1 MRRPLLGVAIVL
13 AMLVPAGTAL
23 AAGGLRLT
31 VDYSGV
37 YGFHTTAYQH
47 GSTLVSKVDQTFGWT
62 WHAEGTP
69 DPGGGL
75 TPLPG
80 RLQVTGTLDIFSAST
95 TPSAQH
101 CTYDA
106 GTDAPPPIDASQL
119 FANFSYGTGIP
130 GATATCNG
138 VRDGGQANRIL
149 CGFSGCDTLCT
160 GPPAVSTDKFQTPV
174 LTAFQPTTSYL
185 PARATSFVDAQGDWG
200 TITRSFDL
208 PSATG
213 AFDGS
218 CPGSVTES
226 GQLTITSQVTI
237 SLLDTRDGFT
247 LNFKDGA
254 WPDPFHPISIL
265 DPPGGPYAPIVIVP
279 PKTDQPPEVT
289 LPPPA
294 TDSTPVVGII
304 GIRCPRRDGHC
315 RGTVVVTGPGT
326 ASRTIGH
333 RAFATTGGHEALVA
347 VALTAK
353 VRATLMRSGHTTVR
367 VRIASVTTP
376 GSRHFHASRT
386 VQLIAY
392 HPVPGAP

>member
-1 MRRPLLGVAIVL
+1 MRLRLLGVVTVL
-13 AMLVPAGTAL
+13 AVLLPAGSAL
-23 AAGGLRLT
+23 AGGRLQLT

-47 GSTLVSKVDQTFGWT
+47 GSTLLSKVDQTFGWT
-62 WHAEGTP
+62 WRAQGTP
-69 DPGGGL
+69 NSAGAL

-80 RLQVTGTLDIFSAST
+80 RLQVAGTLDSFSANT
-95 TPSAQH
+95 VPSAQH

-106 GTDAPPPIDASQL
+106 GTDATAPIDASQL
-119 FANFSYGTGIP
+119 FADFSYGTGIP

-138 VRDGGQANRIL
+138 ARGGQADPLACDFN
-149 CGFSGCDTLCT
+149 GCDTLCT
-160 GPPAVSTDKFQTPV
+160 DPPAVTTDKFQTPV
-174 LTAFQPTTSYL
+174 LTAFKPTTSYL

-226 GQLTITSQVTI
+226 GQMTITSQVTV

-247 LNFKDGA
+247 LIFKDGV
-254 WPDPFHPISIL
+254 WPDPLHPVSIL

-304 GIRCPRRDGHC
+304 GVRCPRRDGHC

-333 RAFATTGGHEALVA
+333 RAFATAGGYEALVA
-347 VALTAK
+347 VALAAN
-353 VRATLMRSGHTTVR
+353 VRAALRRSGHTTVR

-392 HPVPGAP
+392 RPVPGAPS

>member
-1 MRRPLLGVAIVL
+1 L
-13 AMLVPAGTAL
+13 AVLVPAGTAL
-23 AAGGLRLT
+23 AGGGLQLV

-47 GSTLVSKVDQTFGWT
+47 GSTLLSKVDQTFGWT

-75 TPLPG
+75 TPL
-80 RLQVTGTLDIFSAST
+80 QVTGTLDSSSAN
-95 TPSAQH
+95 SAQH

-106 GTDAPPPIDASQL
+106 GTDAAAPIDASEL
-119 FANFSYGTGIP
+119 YADFSYATGIP

-138 VRDGGQANRIL
+138 VRGGQSDPLA
-149 CGFSGCDTLCT
+149 CDFTGCSTLCT
-160 GPPAVSTDKFQTPV
+160 DPPAVTTDKFQTPV
-174 LTAFQPTTSYL
+174 LTAFKPTTSYL
-185 PARATSFVDAQGDWG
+185 PAPATSFVDAQGDWG
-200 TITRSFDL
+200 TITQSFDL
-208 PSATG
+208 PSAAG
-213 AFDGS
+213 VIDGS
-218 CPGSVTES
+218 CPGTITES
-226 GQLTITSQVTI
+226 GQMTITSQVTI

-247 LNFKDGA
+247 LNFKDGV
-254 WPDPFHPISIL
+254 WPDPLHPISIL

-294 TDSTPVVGII
+294 TDSAPVVGII

-315 RGTVVVTGPGT
+315 RGTVVVTGTGT

-333 RAFATTGGHEALVA
+333 RAFVTTGGHEALVA
-347 VALTAK
+347 VALAAN
-353 VRATLMRSGHTTVR
+353 VRATLRRSGHTTVR

-392 HPVPGAP
+392 RPVTGAPS

>member
-1 MRRPLLGVAIVL
+1 MLAVLL
-13 AMLVPAGTAL
+13 PAGTAL
-23 AAGGLRLT
+23 AGGRLQLT

-47 GSTLVSKVDQTFGWT
+47 GSTLLSKVDQTFGWT

-69 DPGGGL
+69 NSGGAL
-75 TPLPG
+75 TALPG
-80 RLQVTGTLDIFSAST
+80 RLQVAGTLDSFSANT
-95 TPSAQH
+95 VPSVQR

-106 GTDAPPPIDASQL
+106 GTDAAAPIDASQL
-119 FANFSYGTGIP
+119 YADFSYGTGIP

-138 VRDGGQANRIL
+138 VRGGQEDPLACDFN
-149 CGFSGCDTLCT
+149 GCDTLCID
-160 GPPAVSTDKFQTPV
+160 PPAVTTDKFQTRV
-174 LTAFQPTTSYL
+174 LTAFKPTTTHL
-185 PARATSFVDAQGDWG
+185 PARDTSFVDAQDEWG

-226 GQLTITSQVTI
+226 GQMTITSQVTI

-247 LNFKDGA
+247 VNFPDGV
-254 WPDPFHPISIL
+254 WPDPIKPIPLL
-265 DPPGGPYAPIVIVP
+265 DPPGGPHAPILLAP

-294 TDSTPVVGII
+294 TDSAPVVGII
-304 GIRCPRRDGHC
+304 GVRCPRRDGHC

-347 VALTAK
+347 VALAPD
-353 VRATLMRSGHTTVR
+353 VRATLRRSGRTTVR
-367 VRIASVTTP
+367 VGIASLTTP

-392 HPVPGAP
+392 RGVPGAP